1 MSTGFRIRLVF
12 TFLFVSALLPMNVMA
27 NQDAIKTTEE
37 AISKVKES
45 IDQCWKIRIINS
57 KEAIRIGEEAMIA
70 AKALKLNH
78 EVARLSNFLGVIYI
92 HFLYNTKDGIS
103 HLHHALEISMY
114 EKDSVQ
120 LGFAYNNLGDA
131 YLLTGNTTLSLE
143 YTETSLK
150 IFENIKDTVGIAY
163 GYINLG
169 SVYRKEG
176 DYEAAIV
183 YFERAKAYREQI
195 GDPNAS
201 QSVLLELAET
211 YHGQGDIERALRI
224 YQESYEY
231 QISINNVLYTGITLN
246 LLGHANEE
254 IGELD
259 KAYDNYSE
267 AIKVFTK
274 IEYQAGLLDAHL
286 GLALVYAKQKSIKK
300 GEEVLNKALEIA
312 FELDLD
318 AKVLETYKYYSKFYQ
333 HLGMYHEASVKS
345 EQFLLL
351 YDSILSVQK
360 FETLNE
366 LQKKSFNEFNHRLT
380 EQALKA
386 SKLKETY
393 LFIIVLLMLTIVIGS
408 IWRVRVNRKMNLN
421 LKSLNYTKDKLFSV
435 ISHDLK
441 NPFNSLLGFSEILIE
456 NIENKDYE
464 NIGKYAE
471 IINYSAEEN
480 LKLLTNLLNW
490 SRSQT
495 GQIRYQPSCFSF
507 DKLLKE
513 IQNLFQIEADKL
525 GINLVFNLSVR
536 ENINADSDIL
546 RIILNNLISNA
557 FKYTNEDGKI
567 EVFAEIKQDK
577 LIIKIIDNGIGMSK
591 KTKAQL
597 FNSTQLKSIDGLRKE
612 KGTGLGLMICAEL
625 IALHKGDIKVL
636 SELGYGST
644 FIISIPQIN

>member
-1 MSTGFRIRLVF
+1 MRIGFRMHLVI

-45 IDQCWKIRIINS
+45 IDQCWKIRILNS

-143 YTETSLK
+143 YTETSLR

-183 YFERAKAYREQI
+183 YFKRAKAYREQI

-211 YHGQGDIERALRI
+211 YHGQGDIERALKI

-259 KAYDNYSE
+259 KAFDNYSE
-267 AIKVFTK
+267 AIKVFTE
-274 IEYQAGLLDAHL
+274 IEHQAGLLDAHL

-312 FELDLD
+312 FEIDLD

-333 HLGMYHEASVKS
+333 QLGMYYEASIKS

-567 EVFAEIKQDK
+567 EVFAEIKQNK

-644 FIISIPQIN
+644 FIISIPLI